1 MCAACGVI
9 MVRLVRN
16 FLADYD
22 TGSLR
27 LSFPPHR
34 LRSGRDE
41 EGFFSCKMNGLYRE
55 LQAFIRCLRASPTH
69 DRIFVF
75 CRAALRSVGRANPGR
90 AFSPRDAR
98 CSDARGPAIAVLDAG
113 AGNLARAPA
122 RLARGGARRRRRS
135 RRSARARRR
144 AAFRA
149 RCSEEPRGRSE
160 RRAQQPEHDADRRR
174 RACDRRLRARHRA
187 RTAGGGFLFGRRGL
201 SRRASRHGGTRSY
214 RERPKRRARSGVHEG
229 RRERRGRGC
238 RPSAS
243 DRSGGRQRPATRRPA
258 AAATAARQ
266 TGIPQ
271 PGPDR
276 AQPRRRIPGAPGPS
290 GEPVRE
296 ARPAPGRRDQERQ
309 RPAAHQHG
317 RRDASLPAVRH
328 RPAGARGR
336 AAPGPQRD
344 AVLRYALTGAPRNF
358 LPTLMRKT
366 PIDARILCVAL
377 ALAAHTASG
386 QTPEVPGAPP
396 VAPGAPTVTP
406 GAATVTPGAPPV
418 QSPAPAART
427 PGASAIAVN
436 PRAGEVV
443 LNFQGADLQAVVKA
457 MSQMTGRNMLI
468 DPRVR
473 GQVTIVS
480 ARPMP
485 VAAGYQIFLSALKT
499 QGFTAVEGPGDA
511 VRIIPVAEAK
521 AAAPVNEQDGP
532 PRGGEQ
538 VVTHVVIGQHVAVA
552 QLQNV
557 LRPLMSPTSQLSVY
571 DPANALIITD
581 YADNVRRLLR
591 IIERIDQPASTD
603 VTVIPVQHAS
613 AIDLAEL
620 VVRLSGTGV
629 ATPGAVPGVPPTQ
642 IAAGG
647 DRFSVVP
654 DGRTNSILLRSDNPG
669 RIALLRSLIERLDV
683 PARAIGSTRV
693 IYLKHA
699 EATKLVEVLRGM
711 LAAAAT
717 GAPGQTAAPGGR
729 PGGAAPSLIQADE
742 ATNSIIIN
750 ASDTVYNNL
759 RLVIEQLD
767 VRRAQVYVEALVAE
781 MNADRSDELGFQWAG
796 ARGVGSRAVG
806 AAANFPSANP
816 SIVGLATGVEPIG
829 AGLSVAMLGSTI
841 TLPDGTTVRGLGALA
856 RALQS
861 NNLGNILSTP
871 NLLTLDNYQAK
882 IVIGQNVPFV
892 TGSFATPTAAD
903 GGAGPVNPFQTIERK
918 DVGLTLRI
926 KPQISEGSTIRLE
939 IYQEVAD
946 VAKTVVGIGASDLI
960 TNKRSLE
967 TKVVVDDGQTVVLGG
982 LIQNT
987 LSVTTQQIPL
997 LGDIP
1002 FLGALFRFKS
1012 EERKRTNLMIFL
1024 RPVIIRTVED
1034 GYRVKQDRYEYL
1046 RGYTRGEGPERE
1058 DIYDRMEPAQPG
1070 PPAAPPPQ
1078 TPEQNPPGPPSSPP
1092 AAPGVP
1098 SARTPNSP
1106 EAVPRE
1112 PDAGAAPAPAQ

>member
-1 MCAACGVI
+1 MI
-9 MVRLVRN
+9 
-16 FLADYD
+16 
-22 TGSLR
+22 
-27 LSFPPHR
+27 
-34 LRSGRDE
+34 
-41 EGFFSCKMNGLYRE
+41 
-55 LQAFIRCLRASPTH
+55 
-69 DRIFVF
+69 
-75 CRAALRSVGRANPGR
+75 
-90 AFSPRDAR
+90 
-98 CSDARGPAIAVLDAG
+98 
-113 AGNLARAPA
+113 
-122 RLARGGARRRRRS
+122 
-135 RRSARARRR
+135 
-144 AAFRA
+144 
-149 RCSEEPRGRSE
+149 
-160 RRAQQPEHDADRRR
+160 
-174 RACDRRLRARHRA
+174 
-187 RTAGGGFLFGRRGL
+187 
-201 SRRASRHGGTRSY
+201 
-214 RERPKRRARSGVHEG
+214 
-229 RRERRGRGC
+229 
-238 RPSAS
+238 
-243 DRSGGRQRPATRRPA
+243 
-258 AAATAARQ
+258 
-266 TGIPQ
+266 
-271 PGPDR
+271 
-276 AQPRRRIPGAPGPS
+276 
-290 GEPVRE
+290 
-296 ARPAPGRRDQERQ
+296 
-309 RPAAHQHG
+309 
-317 RRDASLPAVRH
+317 
-328 RPAGARGR
+328 
-336 AAPGPQRD
+336 
-344 AVLRYALTGAPRNF
+344 
-358 LPTLMRKT
+358 KT
-366 PIDARILCVAL
+366 PVIAARILAGAL
-377 ALAAHTASG
+377 ALAAHSVSA
-386 QTPEVPGAPP
+386 QAPDVPGAPSAEP
-396 VAPGAPTVTP
+396 PAQPAPAPATRAPGAAGV
-406 GAATVTPGAPPV
+406 
-418 QSPAPAART
+418 
-427 PGASAIAVN
+427 AVV

-480 ARPMP
+480 ARPMS
-485 VAAGYQIFLSALKT
+485 VAAGYQIFLSALKA

-538 VVTHVVIGQHVAVA
+538 VITHVAIGQHVAVA

-571 DPANALIITD
+571 DPANALVITD

-591 IIERIDQPASTD
+591 IIEKIDQPASTD

-629 ATPGAVPGVPPTQ
+629 AQPGAVPGSPATQ

-711 LAAAAT
+711 LSAAP
-717 GAPGQTAAPGGR
+717 GAPAQTAAPGAGGR

-781 MNADRSDELGFQWAG
+781 MNADRTDELGIQWAAAG
-796 ARGVGSRAVG
+796 QVGSRVVG
-806 AAANFPSANP
+806 AAANFPAANP
-816 SIVGLATGVEPIG
+816 SLAAAVASPATAGASA
-829 AGLSVAMLGSTI
+829 AGLTVAVLGNKI
-841 TLPDGTTVRGLGALA
+841 TLRDGTTVTSLGALA
-856 RALQS
+856 RALQA

-892 TGSFATPTAAD
+892 TGSFAAATTAAA
-903 GGAGPVNPFQTIERK
+903 GGVGAVNPFQTIERR

-939 IYQEVAD
+939 IYQEVSSLDPTAR
-946 VAKTVVGIGASDLI
+946 AGASDVV
-960 TNKRSLE
+960 TTKRSLE
-967 TKVVVDDGQTVVLGG
+967 TKVVVDDGNTIVLGG

-987 LSVTTQQIPL
+987 LNVTTQQIPI

-1024 RPVIIRTVED
+1024 RPVII
-1034 GYRVKQDRYEYL
+1034 
-1046 RGYTRGEGPERE
+1046 
-1058 DIYDRMEPAQPG
+1058 
-1070 PPAAPPPQ
+1070 
-1078 TPEQNPPGPPSSPP
+1078 
-1092 AAPGVP
+1092 
-1098 SARTPNSP
+1098 
-1106 EAVPRE
+1106 
-1112 PDAGAAPAPAQ
+1112 

>member
-1 MCAACGVI
+1 
-9 MVRLVRN
+9 
-16 FLADYD
+16 
-22 TGSLR
+22 
-27 LSFPPHR
+27 
-34 LRSGRDE
+34 
-41 EGFFSCKMNGLYRE
+41 
-55 LQAFIRCLRASPTH
+55 
-69 DRIFVF
+69 
-75 CRAALRSVGRANPGR
+75 
-90 AFSPRDAR
+90 
-98 CSDARGPAIAVLDAG
+98 
-113 AGNLARAPA
+113 
-122 RLARGGARRRRRS
+122 
-135 RRSARARRR
+135 
-144 AAFRA
+144 
-149 RCSEEPRGRSE
+149 
-160 RRAQQPEHDADRRR
+160 
-174 RACDRRLRARHRA
+174 
-187 RTAGGGFLFGRRGL
+187 
-201 SRRASRHGGTRSY
+201 
-214 RERPKRRARSGVHEG
+214 
-229 RRERRGRGC
+229 
-238 RPSAS
+238 
-243 DRSGGRQRPATRRPA
+243 
-258 AAATAARQ
+258 
-266 TGIPQ
+266 
-271 PGPDR
+271 
-276 AQPRRRIPGAPGPS
+276 
-290 GEPVRE
+290 
-296 ARPAPGRRDQERQ
+296 
-309 RPAAHQHG
+309 
-317 RRDASLPAVRH
+317 
-328 RPAGARGR
+328 
-336 AAPGPQRD
+336 
-344 AVLRYALTGAPRNF
+344 
-358 LPTLMRKT
+358 MRKT
-366 PIDARILCVAL
+366 PAIAARILAGAL
-377 ALAAHTASG
+377 AVAAHAVLA
-386 QTPEVPGAPP
+386 QTPEPPGAPP
-396 VAPGAPTVTP
+396 VESPAAVPVAPTPRAPGVAL
-406 GAATVTPGAPPV
+406 G
-418 QSPAPAART
+418 
-427 PGASAIAVN
+427 

-538 VVTHVVIGQHVAVA
+538 VITHVVIGQHVAVA

-781 MNADRSDELGFQWAG
+781 MNADRTDELGFQWAAVG
-796 ARGVGSRAVG
+796 GVGSRAVG
-806 AAANFPSANP
+806 VTGNFPAASP
-816 SIVGLATGVEPIG
+816 SIAEAITRSSPSAVNP
-829 AGLSVAMLGSTI
+829 AGLTVAVLGNTI
-841 TLPDGTTVRGLGALA
+841 TLPDGSTVRGLGALA

-882 IVIGQNVPFV
+882 IVIGQNVPFI
-892 TGSFATPTAAD
+892 TGSFATPTAAA

-939 IYQEVAD
+939 IYQEVSD

-1024 RPVIIRTVED
+1024 RPVII
-1034 GYRVKQDRYEYL
+1034 
-1046 RGYTRGEGPERE
+1046 
-1058 DIYDRMEPAQPG
+1058 
-1070 PPAAPPPQ
+1070 
-1078 TPEQNPPGPPSSPP
+1078 
-1092 AAPGVP
+1092 
-1098 SARTPNSP
+1098 
-1106 EAVPRE
+1106 
-1112 PDAGAAPAPAQ
+1112 

>member
-1 MCAACGVI
+1 M
-9 MVRLVRN
+9 MK
-16 FLADYD
+16 
-22 TGSLR
+22 T
-27 LSFPPHR
+27 
-34 LRSGRDE
+34 
-41 EGFFSCKMNGLYRE
+41 
-55 LQAFIRCLRASPTH
+55 
-69 DRIFVF
+69 
-75 CRAALRSVGRANPGR
+75 
-90 AFSPRDAR
+90 
-98 CSDARGPAIAVLDAG
+98 PAIA
-113 AGNLARAPA
+113 
-122 RLARGGARRRRRS
+122 
-135 RRSARARRR
+135 
-144 AAFRA
+144 
-149 RCSEEPRGRSE
+149 
-160 RRAQQPEHDADRRR
+160 
-174 RACDRRLRARHRA
+174 
-187 RTAGGGFLFGRRGL
+187 
-201 SRRASRHGGTRSY
+201 
-214 RERPKRRARSGVHEG
+214 
-229 RRERRGRGC
+229 
-238 RPSAS
+238 
-243 DRSGGRQRPATRRPA
+243 
-258 AAATAARQ
+258 
-266 TGIPQ
+266 
-271 PGPDR
+271 
-276 AQPRRRIPGAPGPS
+276 
-290 GEPVRE
+290 
-296 ARPAPGRRDQERQ
+296 
-309 RPAAHQHG
+309 
-317 RRDASLPAVRH
+317 
-328 RPAGARGR
+328 
-336 AAPGPQRD
+336 
-344 AVLRYALTGAPRNF
+344 
-358 LPTLMRKT
+358 
-366 PIDARILCVAL
+366 ARILAGAL
-377 ALAAHTASG
+377 ALAVHSVSAQA
-386 QTPEVPGAPP
+386 PDVPAAPSAEP
-396 VAPGAPTVTP
+396 PAQPAPAPATRAPGAAGV
-406 GAATVTPGAPPV
+406 
-418 QSPAPAART
+418 
-427 PGASAIAVN
+427 AIV

-443 LNFQGADLQAVVKA
+443 LNFLGADLQAVVKA

-480 ARPMP
+480 ARPMS

-571 DPANALIITD
+571 DPANALILTD

-591 IIERIDQPASTD
+591 IVERIDQPASTD

-620 VVRLSGTGV
+620 VVRLSGTGL

-717 GAPGQTAAPGGR
+717 AAPGQTAAPGGR

-767 VRRAQVYVEALVAE
+767 IRRAQVYVEALVAE
-781 MNADRSDELGFQWAG
+781 MNADRTDELGFQWATAG
-796 ARGVGSRAVG
+796 AVGSRAVG
-806 AAANFPSANP
+806 ATANFPSANP
-816 SIVGLATGVEPIG
+816 SIAGLAAAPAAVAAAGGP
-829 AGLSVAMLGSTI
+829 AGLTVAVLGNTI
-841 TLPDGTTVRGLGALA
+841 TLPDGSTVRGLGALA

-892 TGSFATPTAAD
+892 TGSFATAAAATAT
-903 GGAGPVNPFQTIERK
+903 GVGTVNPFQTIERR
-918 DVGLTLRI
+918 DIGLTLRI
-926 KPQISEGSTIRLE
+926 KPQISEGSAIRLE
-939 IYQEVAD
+939 IYQEVSSIDPTAR
-946 VAKTVVGIGASDLI
+946 AGASDLV
-960 TNKRSLE
+960 TTKRSLE
-967 TKVVVDDGQTVVLGG
+967 TKVVVDDGNTIVLGG

-987 LSVTTQQIPL
+987 LTVTTQQIPL

-1012 EERKRTNLMIFL
+1012 EDRKRTNLMIFL
-1024 RPVIIRTVED
+1024 RPVIIRSADDSYHVT
-1034 GYRVKQDRYEYL
+1034 QDRYDYL

-1058 DIYDRMEPAQPG
+1058 DIYDRMEPVAPALREPARAPAQDSPAAPSAK
-1070 PPAAPPPQ
+1070 PPAA
-1078 TPEQNPPGPPSSPP
+1078 
-1092 AAPGVP
+1092 
-1098 SARTPNSP
+1098 
-1106 EAVPRE
+1106 EAS
-1112 PDAGAAPAPAQ
+1112 PAPARP

>member
-1 MCAACGVI
+1 
-9 MVRLVRN
+9 
-16 FLADYD
+16 
-22 TGSLR
+22 
-27 LSFPPHR
+27 
-34 LRSGRDE
+34 
-41 EGFFSCKMNGLYRE
+41 
-55 LQAFIRCLRASPTH
+55 
-69 DRIFVF
+69 
-75 CRAALRSVGRANPGR
+75 
-90 AFSPRDAR
+90 
-98 CSDARGPAIAVLDAG
+98 
-113 AGNLARAPA
+113 
-122 RLARGGARRRRRS
+122 
-135 RRSARARRR
+135 
-144 AAFRA
+144 
-149 RCSEEPRGRSE
+149 
-160 RRAQQPEHDADRRR
+160 
-174 RACDRRLRARHRA
+174 
-187 RTAGGGFLFGRRGL
+187 
-201 SRRASRHGGTRSY
+201 
-214 RERPKRRARSGVHEG
+214 
-229 RRERRGRGC
+229 
-238 RPSAS
+238 
-243 DRSGGRQRPATRRPA
+243 
-258 AAATAARQ
+258 
-266 TGIPQ
+266 
-271 PGPDR
+271 
-276 AQPRRRIPGAPGPS
+276 
-290 GEPVRE
+290 
-296 ARPAPGRRDQERQ
+296 
-309 RPAAHQHG
+309 
-317 RRDASLPAVRH
+317 
-328 RPAGARGR
+328 
-336 AAPGPQRD
+336 
-344 AVLRYALTGAPRNF
+344 
-358 LPTLMRKT
+358 MRKT
-366 PIDARILCVAL
+366 PAIAARILCAAL
-377 ALAAHTASG
+377 AVAAHTASG
-386 QTPEVPGAPP
+386 QTPDTPGAPPIAPGAPP
-396 VAPGAPTVTP
+396 VESP
-406 GAATVTPGAPPV
+406 AA
-418 QSPAPAART
+418 APAARAPGGAAVAVT
-427 PGASAIAVN
+427 P
-436 PRAGEVV
+436 RRGEVV

-499 QGFTAVEGPGDA
+499 QGFTAVEGPGDS

-521 AAAPVNEQDGP
+521 AAAPVNEQEGP

-620 VVRLSGTGV
+620 VVRLSGTGL
-629 ATPGAVPGVPPTQ
+629 ATPGGVPGVPPTQ

-669 RIALLRSLIERLDV
+669 RIVLLRSLIEKLDV

-711 LAAAAT
+711 LSASAGGT
-717 GAPGQTAAPGGR
+717 PGAPAGAGAAGR

-742 ATNSIIIN
+742 ATNSLIIN

-767 VRRAQVYVEALVAE
+767 VRRAQVYVEALIAE
-781 MNADRSDELGFQWAG
+781 MNADRTDDLGIQWAG
-796 ARGVGSRAVG
+796 VGSVGSRTVG
-806 AAANFPSANP
+806 AAANFPAANP
-816 SIVGLATGVEPIG
+816 SLGEAITGATASALNPGGLT
-829 AGLSVAMLGSTI
+829 VAVLGKTI
-841 TLPDGTTVRGLGALA
+841 TLPDGTTARSLGALA

-892 TGSFATPTAAD
+892 TGSFASAATVTAAA
-903 GGAGPVNPFQTIERK
+903 GVGAVNPFQTIERR

-939 IYQEVAD
+939 IYQEVSSVNTTAR
-946 VAKTVVGIGASDLI
+946 TGASDLV
-960 TNKRSLE
+960 TDKRSLE
-967 TKVVVDDGQTVVLGG
+967 TKVVVDDGNTIVLGG

-987 LSVTTQQIPL
+987 LNVTTQQIPL

-1024 RPVIIRTVED
+1024 RPVIIRSVED
-1034 GYRVKQDRYEYL
+1034 GYRVTQDRYEYL

-1058 DIYDRMEPAQPG
+1058 DIYDRMEPVPPVPPQPPARAPG
-1070 PPAAPPPQ
+1070 QDSPAAPAKP
-1078 TPEQNPPGPPSSPP
+1078 
-1092 AAPGVP
+1092 
-1098 SARTPNSP
+1098 
-1106 EAVPRE
+1106 
-1112 PDAGAAPAPAQ
+1112 PDAEASPAPERP

>member
-1 MCAACGVI
+1 
-9 MVRLVRN
+9 
-16 FLADYD
+16 
-22 TGSLR
+22 
-27 LSFPPHR
+27 
-34 LRSGRDE
+34 
-41 EGFFSCKMNGLYRE
+41 
-55 LQAFIRCLRASPTH
+55 
-69 DRIFVF
+69 
-75 CRAALRSVGRANPGR
+75 
-90 AFSPRDAR
+90 
-98 CSDARGPAIAVLDAG
+98 
-113 AGNLARAPA
+113 
-122 RLARGGARRRRRS
+122 
-135 RRSARARRR
+135 
-144 AAFRA
+144 
-149 RCSEEPRGRSE
+149 
-160 RRAQQPEHDADRRR
+160 
-174 RACDRRLRARHRA
+174 
-187 RTAGGGFLFGRRGL
+187 
-201 SRRASRHGGTRSY
+201 
-214 RERPKRRARSGVHEG
+214 
-229 RRERRGRGC
+229 
-238 RPSAS
+238 
-243 DRSGGRQRPATRRPA
+243 
-258 AAATAARQ
+258 
-266 TGIPQ
+266 
-271 PGPDR
+271 
-276 AQPRRRIPGAPGPS
+276 
-290 GEPVRE
+290 
-296 ARPAPGRRDQERQ
+296 
-309 RPAAHQHG
+309 
-317 RRDASLPAVRH
+317 
-328 RPAGARGR
+328 
-336 AAPGPQRD
+336 
-344 AVLRYALTGAPRNF
+344 
-358 LPTLMRKT
+358 MRKT
-366 PIDARILCVAL
+366 PAIAARILAGAL
-377 ALAAHTASG
+377 AVAAHAVSA
-386 QTPEVPGAPP
+386 QTPE
-396 VAPGAPTVTP
+396 
-406 GAATVTPGAPPV
+406 TPGAPPV
-418 QSPAPAART
+418 ESPAAVPPAPT
-427 PGASAIAVN
+427 PRAAAIAVT

-521 AAAPVNEQDGP
+521 AAAPVNEQEGP

-629 ATPGAVPGVPPTQ
+629 ATPGVPGVPPTQ

-669 RIALLRSLIERLDV
+669 RIALLRSLIEKLDV

-711 LAAAAT
+711 LSAAAP
-717 GAPGQTAAPGGR
+717 GAPGQTTAPGAR
-729 PGGAAPSLIQADE
+729 PVGGAAPSLIQADE

-781 MNADRSDELGFQWAG
+781 MNADRTDELGFQWAG

-806 AAANFPSANP
+806 AAANFPAANP
-816 SIVGLATGVEPIG
+816 SIVGLATGVETIG
-829 AGLSVAMLGSTI
+829 AGLSVAVLGNTI

-892 TGSFATPTAAD
+892 TGSFASATTVAA
-903 GGAGPVNPFQTIERK
+903 GGVGAVNPFQTIERR
-918 DVGLTLRI
+918 DIGLTLRI
-926 KPQISEGSTIRLE
+926 KPQISEGSAIRLE
-939 IYQEVAD
+939 IYQEVSSIDPTAR
-946 VAKTVVGIGASDLI
+946 AGASDLV
-960 TNKRSLE
+960 TTKRSLE
-967 TKVVVDDGQTVVLGG
+967 TKVVVDDGNTIVLGG

-987 LSVTTQQIPL
+987 LTVTTQQIPL

-1012 EERKRTNLMIFL
+1012 EDRKRTNLMIFL
-1024 RPVIIRTVED
+1024 RPVIIRSADD
-1034 GYRVKQDRYEYL
+1034 GYRVTQDRYEYL

-1058 DIYDRMEPAQPG
+1058 DIYDRLEPV
-1070 PPAAPPPQ
+1070 PPA
-1078 TPEQNPPGPPSSPP
+1078 
-1092 AAPGVP
+1092 
-1098 SARTPNSP
+1098 
-1106 EAVPRE
+1106 PRE
-1112 PDAGAAPAPAQ
+1112 PPARAPGQDSPAAAPAKPPDAEASPAPAKP